1 MFVCSAFCGFDSVF
15 EHLLGFSV
23 SPCVLKRLGS
33 HKVAVGVIG
42 MEFEQLAELFQ
53 RGSGLPEPRV
63 LHGQSV
69 AGKGITGVLPQKLGE
84 HRDAI
89 GLGVVLVHSSQKFY
103 PIPQAGT
110 KMNLLWH
117 AHTSF
122 PRKRFS
128 RSAGLSHT
136 VCLWAAGSAALA
148 GPASESSCRMRLPCE
163 SSVMLATLAAAL
175 ACRPCA
181 ALIPFDSPWPGTAE
195 TGSSCITSM
204 TASIPRWLMGNSS
217 TTAPQSAG
225 F

>member
-1 MFVCSAFCGFDSVF
+1 MFVSSAFCGFDSVF
-15 EHLLGFSV
+15 ELVLGFSG
-23 SPCVLKRLGS
+23 SLCALKRLGS

-89 GLGVVLVHSSQKFY
+89 GLGVLFVHSSKKFY
-103 PIPQAGT
+103 TILETGT
-110 KMNLLWH
+110 KMNLLWRTP
-117 AHTSF
+117 TSF
-122 PRKRFS
+122 PLRKRS
-128 RSAGLSHT
+128 RSAGRSPT
-136 VCLWAAGSAALA
+136 VCPWAAASAGLA
-148 GPASESSCRMRLPCE
+148 GPASESSCRTRPPCAI
-163 SSVMLATLAAAL
+163 SVILATLVAAL
-175 ACRPCA
+175 ACRPCP